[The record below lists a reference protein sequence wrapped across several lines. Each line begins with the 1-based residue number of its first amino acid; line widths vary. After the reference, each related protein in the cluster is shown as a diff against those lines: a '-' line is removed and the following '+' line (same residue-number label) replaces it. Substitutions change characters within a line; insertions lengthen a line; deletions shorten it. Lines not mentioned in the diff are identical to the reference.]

1 MKNKNL
7 TSTMTTN
14 PVTLK
19 SEGDR
24 WLEATALLK
33 ENLLRVDN
41 QARLDAK
48 ATGCYPEL
56 LALRT
61 MLLEELDRIQD
72 NL

>member
-1 MKNKNL
+1 
-7 TSTMTTN
+7 MTTN
-14 PVTLK
+14 PDTLK
-19 SEGDR
+19 SDGDR
-24 WLEATALLK
+24 WQEAASILK

-48 ATGCYPEL
+48 GADCYPEL

-61 MLLEELDRIQD
+61 MLLEELARIQD